1 MPVRVVDSSPLLAA
15 LPGAN
20 RARGTSLLSLSH
32 MLPSARAKLIVR
44 AVARRTIGSY
54 DNVASTAVSL

>member
-1 MPVRVVDSSPLLAA
+1 MPVRVVDSSPLLTA

-20 RARGTSLLSLSH
+20 RARGTCLLSLSH
-32 MLPSARAKLIVR
+32 MPSARAKLIVR